1 VPALFVLAAG
11 LLALRLYPWFVRGV
25 YAVGR
30 RWWPPSLYA
39 TMIQVGRSSVQY
51 QFIMVFLIL
60 TVATGLFS
68 ASAARTIN
76 QNSEDKLRY
85 LGGSD
90 IKLQVQWENDAPP
103 PGASDDPSEGG
114 SGGGD
119 GGGDASAG
127 LFTKQKVQFSE
138 PPFQPFAQLPGVQ
151 SAAKVFVKEDA
162 YVAAG
167 KSNGSAT
174 IMGIDTDMFG
184 QVAWLRSGLLDHS
197 FYDYLNLLASD
208 PSAVLVSRSVADD
221 FNVKP
226 GDHVTI
232 GWSDVEGAEFN
243 VYGIIDYWPGW
254 NPNPVLTATSTT
266 TSKNAKAKP
275 KLPHLVVGHL
285 SSIQTDLALEP
296 YDVWLK
302 LKPGASTKELYDAI
316 EQQKLPITKLD
327 NTRQAIVES
336 KNEPFRLAVNG
347 VMTLGFV
354 VSMTI
359 SFIGFLLYWVLSLS
373 GRTLQFGILRAMG
386 ISFGQLLG
394 MLVAEQALTSGAAIA
409 IGAGAGLLSS
419 RLYVPMFQLSFDTV
433 TQVPPF
439 RVTFELSDSLRL
451 FAIVGT
457 MVAIG
462 LILLGVLLSRI
473 RIHQAVK
480 LGED

>member
-1 VPALFVLAAG
+1 
-11 LLALRLYPWFVRGV
+11 
-25 YAVGR
+25 
-30 RWWPPSLYA
+30 
-39 TMIQVGRSSVQY
+39 
-51 QFIMVFLIL
+51 
-60 TVATGLFS
+60 
-68 ASAARTIN
+68 
-76 QNSEDKLRY
+76 
-85 LGGSD
+85 
-90 IKLQVQWENDAPP
+90 
-103 PGASDDPSEGG
+103 
-114 SGGGD
+114 
-119 GGGDASAG
+119 
-127 LFTKQKVQFSE
+127 
-138 PPFQPFAQLPGVQ
+138 
-151 SAAKVFVKEDA
+151 
-162 YVAAG
+162 
-167 KSNGSAT
+167 
-174 IMGIDTDMFG
+174 
-184 QVAWLRSGLLDHS
+184 
-197 FYDYLNLLASD
+197 LNLLASD

-221 FNVKP
+221 FKIKP

-266 TSKNAKAKP
+266 ASKNAKAQP

-285 SSIQTDLALEP
+285 SSIQTNLALEP

-302 LKPGASTKELYDAI
+302 LKPDASTKELYDAI

-386 ISFGQLLG
+386 ISFAQLLG

-419 RLYVPMFQLSFDTV
+419 RLFVPMFQLSFDTV

-439 RVTFELSDSLRL
+439 RVTFELSDSLRM

-457 MVAIG
+457 MVALG